1 MPCLHCTPLEIEQ
14 QRLRKAPDKGE
25 EVMTSCAHW
34 LTWCWG
40 RGGGTDR
47 ISLSSK
53 GLRGTQKDPVEPQS
67 WGRV

>member
-14 QRLRKAPDKGE
+14 QRLRKAPDKGK

-40 RGGGTDR
+40 RGGATDR
-47 ISLSSK
+47 ISLPSK